1 MHLHSSFGILYLTL
15 KFDNF
20 QERFYMYKINL
31 KYKVDLVEDEKYF
44 STFID
49 DLNELSNDS
58 CLINES
64 LAVDFEIS
72 FNDKIIYTLDD
83 NFEED
88 SKITNIIL
96 DKSIKTVQNSIMF
109 NKSKDVSRVDDIGI
123 DDY

>member
-1 MHLHSSFGILYLTL
+1 MATVNIT
-15 KFDNF
+15 
-20 QERFYMYKINL
+20 
-31 KYKVDLVEDEKYF
+31 
-44 STFID
+44 
-49 DLNELSNDS
+49 
-58 CLINES
+58 
-64 LAVDFEIS
+64 
-72 FNDKIIYTLDD
+72 DD

>member
-1 MHLHSSFGILYLTL
+1 
-15 KFDNF
+15 
-20 QERFYMYKINL
+20 MYKINL

>member
-1 MHLHSSFGILYLTL
+1 
-15 KFDNF
+15 
-20 QERFYMYKINL
+20 MYKINL

-49 DLNELSNDS
+49 DLKELSNDS